1 MERTLIDIESRISS
15 FVDSNIFTYF
25 LLEDRRYFN
34 KVKAFFE
41 MINTGKIFGFANN
54 IVFTETLFNFVKA
67 EVITSENIIVKDFI
81 KFTKLHPD
89 VIAKV
94 DISPVLELLDLP
106 NLYMLDLPSGTISDI
121 KKIHSMYGLLSND
134 AYHLLTM
141 KYYGIT
147 NITTNDRDFERVDWI
162 KVLRP

>member
-1 MERTLIDIESRISS
+1 MERTLIDIQSRTSS

-34 KVKAFFE
+34 KVKTFFE

-81 KFTKLHPD
+81 KYTKLHPD
-89 VIAKV
+89 VIANV

-121 KKIHSMYGLLSND
+121 KEIHSMYGLLSND

-147 NITTNDRDFERVDWI
+147 NITTNDRDFERVSWI

>member
-1 MERTLIDIESRISS
+1 MERILIDIESKAST

-34 KVKAFFE
+34 KVKTFFE
-41 MINTGKIFGFANN
+41 RINTGEIFGFANN

-67 EVITSENIIVKDFI
+67 EVIYSENIIVKDFI
-81 KFTKLHPD
+81 KIAKLHPD
-89 VIAKV
+89 IIAKV
-94 DISPVLELLDLP
+94 DVSPVWELLNLP

-121 KKIHSMYGLLSND
+121 KEIHSMYGLLSND

-147 NITTNDRDFERVDWI
+147 NITTNDSDFNRVDWV
-162 KVLRP
+162 KVWKP

>member
-1 MERTLIDIESRISS
+1 MERTLIDIGSKAST

-34 KVKAFFE
+34 TVKKFFE
-41 MINTGKIFGFANN
+41 RINTGEIFGFANN

-67 EVITSENIIVKDFI
+67 EVIYSENIIVRDFI
-81 KFTKLHPD
+81 KIAKLHPD
-89 VIAKV
+89 IIAKV
-94 DISPVLELLDLP
+94 DVSPVLELLNLP

-121 KKIHSMYGLLSND
+121 KEIHSMYGLLSND

-147 NITTNDRDFERVDWI
+147 NITTNDSDFERVDWVNVW
-162 KVLRP
+162 KP